1 MEEKKVTKEYLKCIL
16 TEVEI
21 KDAGAQLARRYSEI
35 SDLEDA
41 KKSVMS
47 DFKAKID
54 SATADA
60 SGLARKIQNGYE
72 FRNIDCEEIW
82 DYEDKV
88 VEVVRTDT
96 GEAIRTRPMKQE
108 ELQENLFVET
118 GPEKEE

>member
-1 MEEKKVTKEYLKCIL
+1 MEEKKVTKEYLKCVL
-16 TEVEI
+16 TEEEI
-21 KDAGAQLARRYSEI
+21 KESGAQLARRYSEI

-54 SATADA
+54 SASAEA

-72 FRNIDCEEIW
+72 FRNVDCEEIW
-82 DYEDKV
+82 DYDDKV

-96 GEAIRTRPMKQE
+96 GETIRSRVMKAE
-108 ELQENLFVET
+108 ELQDSLFK
-118 GPEKEE
+118 EKPL